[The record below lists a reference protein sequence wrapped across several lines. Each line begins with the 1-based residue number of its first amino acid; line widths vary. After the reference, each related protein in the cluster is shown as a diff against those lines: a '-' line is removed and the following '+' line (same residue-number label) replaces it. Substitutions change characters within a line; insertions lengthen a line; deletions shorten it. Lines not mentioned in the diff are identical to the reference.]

1 MKPLTCGP
9 KVVPSRLCHVI
20 KHSEWSC
27 LSNLCLPRPNI
38 HIALLQEVSL
48 TPNEARAFGRSV
60 VKKGSLFILNLA
72 LPSVVAQINPV
83 ILMAVWTPRMVDW

>member
-60 VKKGSLFILNLA
+60 VKKGLTFYFEPGPPISGCPNQ
-72 LPSVVAQINPV
+72 PSHSNGCLDAQ
-83 ILMAVWTPRMVDW
+83 DG